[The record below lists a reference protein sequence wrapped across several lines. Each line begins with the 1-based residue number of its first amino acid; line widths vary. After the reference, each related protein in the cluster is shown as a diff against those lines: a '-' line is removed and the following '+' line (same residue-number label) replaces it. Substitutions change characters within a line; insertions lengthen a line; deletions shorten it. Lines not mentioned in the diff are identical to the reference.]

1 VIMKFMMGCRWKC
14 ITINKVGQ
22 MGECGGWVGVGGWD
36 VGWKWKGVHA
46 LVQCGNTVIPSY
58 QYMYMYS

>member
-1 VIMKFMMGCRWKC
+1 
-14 ITINKVGQ
+14 
-22 MGECGGWVGVGGWD
+22 MGECGGRVGVGGWD